1 MCGKL
6 PGFEEDL
13 LAVRGY
19 GGGNDCGVYGGK
31 SREEET
37 GEKVQ

>member
-6 PGFEEDL
+6 QELKKDL

-19 GGGNDCGVYGGK
+19 GSEYDCGVYGGE
-31 SREEET
+31 SRKT
-37 GEKVQ
+37 KAGKAF